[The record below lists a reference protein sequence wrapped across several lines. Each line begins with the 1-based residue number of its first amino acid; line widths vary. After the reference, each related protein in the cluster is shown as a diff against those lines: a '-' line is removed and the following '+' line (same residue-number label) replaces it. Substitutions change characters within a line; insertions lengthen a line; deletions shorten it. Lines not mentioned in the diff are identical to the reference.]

1 MLEEE
6 AVGQVSALPGRGAA
20 ARSSA
25 PRRDIED
32 ASEGE
37 EDYDDA
43 AAASPPKVRRIQKDT
58 APARATKGKET
69 AAVGKKAA
77 ARPPSRGTARGAGK
91 TRSSGRRRDDSASEE
106 EEEGSEEG
114 EDSGSEGGGGKAGM
128 IELDDEEAA
137 ALANL
142 DLHDEVDDDE
152 SYEA

>member
-6 AVGQVSALPGRGAA
+6 AVGQVSAVPGRGAA

-37 EDYDDA
+37 EEYDDA
-43 AAASPPKVRRIQKDT
+43 AQASPPKIRRIQKDA
-58 APARATKGKET
+58 APAKAKGK
-69 AAVGKKAA
+69 AAAAGGKKAA
-77 ARPPSRGTARGAGK
+77 ARPASRGTARAAGK
-91 TRSSGRRRDDSASEE
+91 TRTSGRRKEESASEE
-106 EEEGSEEG
+106 EEGSDEG